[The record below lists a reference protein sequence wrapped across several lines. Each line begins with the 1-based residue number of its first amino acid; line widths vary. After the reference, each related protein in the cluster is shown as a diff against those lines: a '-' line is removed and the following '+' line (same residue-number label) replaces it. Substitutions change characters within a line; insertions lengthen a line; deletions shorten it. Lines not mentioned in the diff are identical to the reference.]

1 MRLVSAG
8 PLFFLAIAAT
18 ACLGLVAC
26 SATPKPPRFVELHRD
41 VRVDAD
47 SRRVEVRGRI
57 ACRQGFLEQVAC
69 GRGSREHESL
79 LVVDAPA
86 SVLHAALLAAGLR
99 AGHPGSWHA
108 ESDGSVR
115 LEPPEGDAVRL
126 QVRWMEQGEPREA
139 PIETWLTQDG
149 PRAEPAAWVFAGSAF
164 RRIRGTET
172 YLADGSGSLVGLVTF
187 GDEVVALRQV
197 LPDRVAIKPPVFR
210 ARTDAMPETGAE
222 VTLIL
227 TGSP

>member
-1 MRLVSAG
+1 VRLVSAG

-149 PRAEPAAWVFAGSAF
+149 PRAE
-164 RRIRGTET
+164 
-172 YLADGSGSLVGLVTF
+172 VGLVTF
-187 GDEVVALRQV
+187 GDEVVALDEV
-197 LPDRVAIKPPVFR
+197 VPDRVEVEPAR
-210 ARTDAMPETGAE
+210 WQARTAAMPEEGE
-222 VTLIL
+222 RVTLVL
-227 TGSP
+227 RARP